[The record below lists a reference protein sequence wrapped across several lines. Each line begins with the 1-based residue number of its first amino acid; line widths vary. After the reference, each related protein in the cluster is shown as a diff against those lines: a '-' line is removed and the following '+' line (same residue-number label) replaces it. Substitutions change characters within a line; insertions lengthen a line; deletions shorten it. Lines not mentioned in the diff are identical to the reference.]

1 MYGPPSRKPPKDNTP
16 KPKSFKEVFPY
27 VFKLI
32 RNFFARYIFIF
43 KLVWETS
50 PFILIIM
57 SLVTILNGVFPVL
70 GAKIGAELITAVG
83 DAIINRES
91 FDVGINS
98 VSEIIRSIPD
108 LFAQKDFYSNDTFLG
123 FLPVSIGWLVVF
135 ELLYLIIS
143 SIVSNAYNAF
153 IQISSEKV
161 ANHIKIKIITKA
173 KSIDISQFDRPEFYE
188 KFENASREATFRP
201 VQILSSTFTMISNL
215 ISMVSFIIVL
225 AILNPLAPIII
236 FVISLPA
243 AIIKFIFG
251 RKNFLYMRHRSKDR
265 RQMEYYS
272 QLMISKD
279 LVKEVRL
286 FNLSNTFIGKFKNIF
301 TKYFKGLKSLI
312 VRENIWHIL
321 IAVATAFVNAA
332 LFLYVGLKAVN
343 DPGFK
348 IGDYSYYANALNTII
363 ASVGAIV
370 SASATVYQG
379 TLFIDNVI
387 EFTKL
392 EPTIVPI
399 QVPALNVKRHIAHTI
414 EFKNVSFSYPGTDKL
429 VLKNVSFTLDKGTTT
444 VLVGLNGAGK
454 TTIIKLLTRLYDP
467 TDGVILLDG
476 EDIRKYDTTQLYQIF
491 GTIFQDFGKY
501 AVSVEEN
508 IYYGDIEKGL
518 NYDDIKIAANHS
530 GASEF
535 IEKFHDGYK
544 TKLIRFFDEDATDLS
559 IGQWQKLSVARAF
572 YSDSDILILDEP
584 TASLDALAEQKIF
597 KQFEQLTENK
607 TSIFVSHRLSSATT
621 ADQII
626 VLENGQIIETGS
638 HKSLMETQGKY
649 YELFT
654 TQAKRYIEN
663 QPK

>member
-1 MYGPPSRKPPKDNTP
+1 
-16 KPKSFKEVFPY
+16 
-27 VFKLI
+27 
-32 RNFFARYIFIF
+32 
-43 KLVWETS
+43 
-50 PFILIIM
+50 
-57 SLVTILNGVFPVL
+57 
-70 GAKIGAELITAVG
+70 
-83 DAIINRES
+83 
-91 FDVGINS
+91 
-98 VSEIIRSIPD
+98 
-108 LFAQKDFYSNDTFLG
+108 
-123 FLPVSIGWLVVF
+123 
-135 ELLYLIIS
+135 
-143 SIVSNAYNAF
+143 
-153 IQISSEKV
+153 
-161 ANHIKIKIITKA
+161 
-173 KSIDISQFDRPEFYE
+173 
-188 KFENASREATFRP
+188 
-201 VQILSSTFTMISNL
+201 
-215 ISMVSFIIVL
+215 
-225 AILNPLAPIII
+225 
-236 FVISLPA
+236 
-243 AIIKFIFG
+243 
-251 RKNFLYMRHRSKDR
+251 MRHRSKDR

-508 IYYGDIEKGL
+508 IYYGDIEKDL
-518 NYDDIKIAANHS
+518 NDDDIKIAANHS

-535 IEKFHDGYK
+535 IEKFPDGYK